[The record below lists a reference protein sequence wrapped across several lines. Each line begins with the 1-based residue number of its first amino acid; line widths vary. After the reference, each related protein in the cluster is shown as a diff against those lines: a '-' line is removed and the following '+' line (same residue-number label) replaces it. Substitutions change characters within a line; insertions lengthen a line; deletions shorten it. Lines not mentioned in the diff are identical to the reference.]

1 MNIEVKGNSGCGIEI
16 IDGNGFRQL
25 LVRKSTDSPD
35 YFSRLKKQ
43 YLKQYNAEM
52 QMLADDIDFI
62 NVPHVYEYEGTADS
76 QWFTMDYVYSKNF
89 IDFIESASPEEIVQT
104 AFRIGKFIEYEFNN
118 SSLQEVPRSVFTDK
132 IDSVIAA
139 YINNMKTKLN
149 FSAHPLTEVIRLNHL
164 LQNDVKQVFESLPE
178 TIGLPIGMCHGD
190 LTFSNM
196 LFTENGIS
204 LIDFLDSF
212 VESPLQDIVKLR
224 QDTCYEWSTLMYGKP
239 YESVRLKTVFRM
251 IDDFIVMNFKNDPAY
266 EAYYIPMQIM
276 NLARIA
282 PYAKNYRV
290 VCFLYKNISKLCDL
304 WKEQNSL

>member
-25 LVRKSTDSPD
+25 LVRKSTDSPN
-35 YFSRLKKQ
+35 YFARLKKQ

-62 NVPHVYEYEGTADS
+62 NVPHVYEYEGTAES

-132 IDSVIAA
+132 INSVIAA
-139 YINNMKTKLN
+139 YHKNMEYRLFYSTPEVTKLGK
-149 FSAHPLTEVIRLNHL
+149 L
-164 LQNDVKQVFESLPE
+164 LENNVKQVFESLPE
-178 TIGLPIGMCHGD
+178 KIGLPIGMCHGD

-196 LFTENGIS
+196 LFTENSIS

-224 QDTCYEWSTLMYGKP
+224 QDTRYEWSTLMYDKP

-251 IDDFIVMNFKNDPAY
+251 IDDYIVMNFKNDPAY

-282 PYAKNYRV
+282 PYAKNYKV
-290 VCFLYKNISKLCDL
+290 ICFLYKNISKLCDV
-304 WKEQNSL
+304 WKAQNSL